1 MRKVTVSMKC
11 WPFTNVAQA
20 SPPAIRCLFGG
31 RGHRALAFAVAAAV
45 TALIPVSSAHG
56 ASGYLKPAVD
66 EKILSKAEDRFGDG
80 VELYQRQN
88 YRAAL
93 RRFQAAETIC
103 PELFA
108 AGYHAALAYKKMG
121 DEKAAVEQLKKVIA
135 RFPENIIAYNDLGVI
150 HAGKNIEEDTQ
161 LAMSQFE
168 TAIRN
173 GENLL
178 QGKEKTVPQV
188 RVDLAMAYA
197 NAGGLH
203 LASGRLVEA
212 EKSFRKAVEHHPNGF
227 FGHFGLGNVL
237 LAMKNF
243 TEAKTSYR
251 KAQQIEPK
259 NANVSIALAKC
270 YLRQPDRN
278 PRFAIAELR
287 KVGEPERTAEYYDLL
302 GDAYALLEERE
313 EAVRNYTRS
322 LGMPGH
328 SSEVL
333 YKLGAMYYNQKM
345 YVESRKSLEEYIA
358 QVKEGQQGTSA
369 LAHKLL
375 GDIAKEQ
382 KDYRTAA
389 ANYEKAVSIANSY
402 WSAYYGLGEA
412 FFYLRQYADARKHL
426 HHVLSA
432 LPEKGTAEENELRE
446 KATELL
452 KKMLS
457 AE

>member
-1 MRKVTVSMKC
+1 MKC

-31 RGHRALAFAVAAAV
+31 RGYRALVFAAAAAV

-66 EKILSKAEDRFGDG
+66 EKILNKAEDRFNDG

-237 LAMKNF
+237 LAMRNF
-243 TEAKTSYR
+243 AEAKTSYR
-251 KAQQIEPK
+251 EAQQIEPK
-259 NANVSIALAKC
+259 NTNVSVALAKC

-278 PRFAIAELR
+278 PRFTIAELR
-287 KVGEPERTAEYYDLL
+287 KVGETDRTAEYYDLF

-345 YVESRKSLEEYIA
+345 YVESRKSLEEYVA
-358 QVKEGQQGTSA
+358 QVKDGEKGTAA

-382 KDYRTAA
+382 NDYRTAA
-389 ANYEKAVSIANSY
+389 ANYKKAVSIANSY

-412 FFYLRQYADARKHL
+412 CFHLKQYADARKHL

-457 AE
+457 TE